1 MKLENQVVS
10 LELAQ
15 KLKELG
21 VKQESLFFYCGGHTY
36 YHDNDEGDFEE
47 CPMKDELQHEEYC
60 ESASMTM
67 EFAIPAY
74 TVAELGDML
83 RKRDIYLIPVSIEG
97 FWTGIDTKKQK
108 PVQLGS
114 VEELTEADARAKMLI
129 YLLENKLITL

>member
-1 MKLENQVVS
+1 MKFENQVCS

-21 VKQESLFFYCGGHTY
+21 VPQESYFFWIS
-36 YHDNDEGDFEE
+36 NDGETEWFVRNTFKHMGIAPQEIV
-47 CPMKDELQHEEYC
+47 
-60 ESASMTM
+60 S
-67 EFAIPAY
+67 AY
-74 TVAELGDML
+74 TVAELGEML

-97 FWTGIDTKKQK
+97 FWTGIDAKKQK

-129 YLLENKLITL
+129 YLLESKLITL